1 MKVRAQARIDIPTG
15 APVQLGA
22 GHLDRYLAAV
32 ARALRAHGV
41 ITGSP
46 LRTDPAQRLL
56 GSIVL
61 DCTAVRVAARRPGPD
76 LPAGEQS
83 LGGAIHPGGPA
94 PVIVTWDEDSGW
106 CVGLHHDP
114 THSSRRYLHP
124 DLLPVPSTVA
134 DFVVGLA
141 LGRSL
146 GAAYPVDVPTP
157 GRPPLH
163 LVAPLT
169 ELGSAPGT
177 ASAVGRTTPP
187 SPLRG

>member
-1 MKVRAQARIDIPTG
+1 VRGEG
-15 APVQLGA
+15 A
-22 GHLDRYLAAV
+22 DRYLAAV

-61 DCTAVRVAARRPGPD
+61 DCTAVRVAARRPVPD